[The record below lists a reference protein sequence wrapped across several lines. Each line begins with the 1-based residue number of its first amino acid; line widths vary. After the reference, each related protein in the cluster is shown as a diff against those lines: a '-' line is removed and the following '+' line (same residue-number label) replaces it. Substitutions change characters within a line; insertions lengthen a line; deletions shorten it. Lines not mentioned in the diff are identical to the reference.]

1 MKLTDRQKQAVE
13 SKSRGILVSASAGSG
28 KTTAMVQRI
37 IELIKNGANIGDMLI
52 ITFTKAAAA
61 DMRDKISSAVIDL
74 CAADD
79 KFAGQMRALPS
90 AKIGTIDSWCSWLV
104 KNYFYAVD
112 ADADYE
118 LIGEGEQN
126 ELFETAADSLID

>member
-1 MKLTDRQKQAVE
+1 MLQLLLAAP
-13 SKSRGILVSASAGSG
+13 SSGSG

-79 KFAGQMRALPS
+79 KL
-90 AKIGTIDSWCSWLV
+90 LV
-104 KNYFYAVD
+104 DLLHERNNLVHVVVKGVSSV
-112 ADADYE
+112 
-118 LIGEGEQN
+118 Q
-126 ELFETAADSLID
+126 S

>member
-52 ITFTKAAAA
+52 
-61 DMRDKISSAVIDL
+61 
-74 CAADD
+74 
-79 KFAGQMRALPS
+79 
-90 AKIGTIDSWCSWLV
+90 
-104 KNYFYAVD
+104 
-112 ADADYE
+112 
-118 LIGEGEQN
+118 
-126 ELFETAADSLID
+126 